1 MQISKLTISAYEKTY
16 LEGYD
21 KNYPSIELVRIEKIF
36 FKKKGLVLDYG
47 CGPGSNG
54 IHFLLNGYNVIF
66 CDISKTA
73 LNNLKKKLSKLDLK
87 FQKKYKIVNVLN
99 EPNLFEN
106 YKEKFDYIIC
116 MSVFNNFPTKK
127 VADKFLKNFNSILK
141 KNGKIVIDSNLKDK
155 HNYKK
160 IKRNKKFYFTTN
172 PKNLNYLEMYF
183 PKNINEFKNLV
194 QSNNFIIK
202 DIGHSSFK
210 VFSSHESEI
219 IVSAIKK

>member
-1 MQISKLTISAYEKTY
+1 MQISKSTILAYEKTY

>member
-1 MQISKLTISAYEKTY
+1 MQISNSTISAYEKTY
-16 LEGYD
+16 LQGYD
-21 KNYPSIELVRIEKIF
+21 KKYPSIELVRIEKIF
-36 FKKKGLVLDYG
+36 FKKKGLILDYG

-54 IHFLLNGYNVIF
+54 IHFLLNGYKVIF

-73 LNNLKKKLSKLDLK
+73 LKNLKKKLSKLDLK
-87 FQKKYKIVNVLN
+87 FQKKYRIINVLD
-99 EPNLFEN
+99 EPSFFKN

-116 MSVFNNFPTKK
+116 MSVFNNFPNKII
-127 VADKFLKNFNSILK
+127 ADKFLKNFNLILK
-141 KNGKIVIDSNLKDK
+141 KNGKIVLDSNLKDK

-160 IKRNKKFYFTTN
+160 IKRNNKIYFTTN

-183 PKNINEFKNLV
+183 PKNIKEFKGLI
-194 QSNNFIIK
+194 QKNNFIVK

-219 IVSAIKK
+219 IVSAVKK

>member
-1 MQISKLTISAYEKTY
+1 M
-16 LEGYD
+16 
-21 KNYPSIELVRIEKIF
+21 
-36 FKKKGLVLDYG
+36 
-47 CGPGSNG
+47 
-54 IHFLLNGYNVIF
+54 LNGYNVIF

-73 LNNLKKKLSKLDLK
+73 LNNLKKKLSKLDSK

>member
-1 MQISKLTISAYEKTY
+1 
-16 LEGYD
+16 
-21 KNYPSIELVRIEKIF
+21 
-36 FKKKGLVLDYG
+36 
-47 CGPGSNG
+47 
-54 IHFLLNGYNVIF
+54 
-66 CDISKTA
+66 
-73 LNNLKKKLSKLDLK
+73 
-87 FQKKYKIVNVLN
+87 
-99 EPNLFEN
+99 
-106 YKEKFDYIIC
+106 

>member
-1 MQISKLTISAYEKTY
+1 MQISKSTISAYEKTY

-106 YKEKFDYIIC
+106 YKKKFDYIIC

>member
-1 MQISKLTISAYEKTY
+1 MQISKSTISAYEKTY

>member
-1 MQISKLTISAYEKTY
+1 MQISKSTILAYEKTY

-73 LNNLKKKLSKLDLK
+73 LNNLKKKLSKLDVK

-99 EPNLFEN
+99 
-106 YKEKFDYIIC
+106 
-116 MSVFNNFPTKK
+116 T
-127 VADKFLKNFNSILK
+127 LKLASQI
-141 KNGKIVIDSNLKDK
+141 SN
-155 HNYKK
+155 
-160 IKRNKKFYFTTN
+160 I
-172 PKNLNYLEMYF
+172 
-183 PKNINEFKNLV
+183 
-194 QSNNFIIK
+194 
-202 DIGHSSFK
+202 
-210 VFSSHESEI
+210 
-219 IVSAIKK
+219 